1 MAEEACPFCA
11 KLARLDSLP
20 AEEVVWRFRYS
31 VALLGPWQFYQG
43 YCILISRRHATE
55 LNQLLD
61 KERYGY
67 LDEMCQLAE
76 AIQSC
81 FKPDKLNY
89 ELLGNQVPHLH
100 WHLFPRT
107 HRDPDALK
115 PVWLALERAERD
127 ATERRRLQASSLD
140 RVAITAA
147 LRAELT
153 KRDASTSWSRPLRI
167 GTRGSSL
174 ALRQANHVARLLRPH
189 VADRAIELVEIKT
202 AGDEVRDVPLA
213 TLGGQGV
220 FTKEIQKALL
230 DDRVDV
236 AVHSLKDLPTIPVDG
251 VVLAAVPPRGPTG
264 DVFVSQRYRRF
275 DDLPAGAV
283 IATSSLRRRA
293 QVLHRRRDLTVVDIR
308 GNVETRLRKLEEQ
321 ALDGLILAQAGL
333 ERLGLQDRITEVLD
347 PAWMLPAVGQGAL
360 GLECRTADGETRAL
374 LLAVNHSPTH
384 QAVLA
389 ERAFLRALQ
398 GGCQV
403 PIGAAGGVRDGTISL
418 RGAVL
423 SPDGTRRIE
432 GTMSGENAEEIGENL
447 ASELLKRGAGELL
460 AVSRSK

>member
-11 KLARLDSLP
+11 KIARLDSLP
-20 AEEVVWRFRYS
+20 AEEIVWRFRYS

-43 YCILISRRHATE
+43 YCILVARRHATE

-67 LDEMCQLAE
+67 LDEMCQLAD
-76 AIQSC
+76 AIESC

-107 HRDPDALK
+107 RRDPDSLE
-115 PVWLALERAERD
+115 PVWRALMRAERD
-127 ATERRRLQASSLD
+127 ENERRRLQTGSLD
-140 RVAITAA
+140 RAATIAA

-153 KRDASTSWSRPLRI
+153 KRAASASWTRPLRI
-167 GTRGSSL
+167 GTRSSQL
-174 ALRQANHVARLLRPH
+174 ALWQANDVARLLRPH
-189 VADRAIELVEIKT
+189 AGGRVIELVEIQT
-202 AGDEVRDVPLA
+202 AGDQVRDVPLA

-230 DDRVDV
+230 NDKVDV
-236 AVHSLKDLPTIPVDG
+236 AVHSLKDLPTVPVDG

-264 DVFVSQRYRRF
+264 DVFVSQRYRGF

-283 IATSSLRRRA
+283 IATSSLRRRS
-293 QVLHRRRDLTVVDIR
+293 QVLHRRRDLSVVDIR
-308 GNVETRLRKLEEQ
+308 GNVETRLRKLEER

-333 ERLGLQDRITEVLD
+333 ERLGLQDRITQVLD
-347 PAWMLPAVGQGAL
+347 PDWMLPAVGQGAL
-360 GLECRTADGETRAL
+360 GLECRTADAETRAL
-374 LLAVNHSPTH
+374 VSAVNHSPTH

-403 PIGAAGGVRDGTISL
+403 PIGAAASVHGGELSL

-423 SPDGTRRIE
+423 SPDGSRRIE
-432 GTMSGENAEEIGENL
+432 GTMSGANAEEIGENL
-447 ASELLKRGAGELL
+447 ARELLKRGAGELL
-460 AVSRSK
+460 AVSRPE